1 MASRWPEMALLKN
14 PRKIYI
20 CDLTGPQD
28 GHFWEKTVSKGPQ
41 DDPKMV
47 RVSLQF
53 H

>member
-1 MASRWPEMALLKN
+1 MASRWPEMALY
-14 PRKIYI
+14 PWKIEI
-20 CDLTGPQD
+20 FVVTGPQD
-28 GHFWEKTVSKGPQ
+28 CHFWKKTVSKGPQ